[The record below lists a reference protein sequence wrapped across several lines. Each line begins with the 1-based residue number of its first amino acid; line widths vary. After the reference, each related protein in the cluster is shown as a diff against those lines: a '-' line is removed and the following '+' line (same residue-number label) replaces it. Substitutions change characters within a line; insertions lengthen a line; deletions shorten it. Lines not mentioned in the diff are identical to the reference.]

1 MEPLQSEE
9 SEKTGSD
16 GEQFS
21 QPAKNVASKIKVMFR
36 RKAKVRKAKTL
47 LLY

>member
-1 MEPLQSEE
+1 MKSQK
-9 SEKTGSD
+9 KTGSD
-16 GEQFS
+16 REQFS
-21 QPAKNVASKIKVMFR
+21 QTAENVASEIKVMFR